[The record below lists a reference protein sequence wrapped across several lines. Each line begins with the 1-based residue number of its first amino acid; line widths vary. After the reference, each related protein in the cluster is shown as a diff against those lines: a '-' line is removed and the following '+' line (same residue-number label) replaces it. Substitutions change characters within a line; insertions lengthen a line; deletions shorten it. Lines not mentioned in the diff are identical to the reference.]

1 MSIMKSKAVLAYI
14 EKRKAML
21 VAEATKP
28 QPVSKPKPQP
38 VSKPKPKPVP
48 KRRELTPKD
57 KARYAVQQR
66 GGDLWMQQWIDWD
79 DKSIPVGKRRVAFV
93 RYLTMTKGFSLESA
107 KYRAKL
113 YIK

>member
-21 VAEATKP
+21 VAEDTKP
-28 QPVSKPKPQP
+28 RP